1 MINCYKY
8 AFKYQIAAPVCQ
20 LSFKQ
25 IRIERLIALLRMPNN
40 PYKDLDIG
48 YII

>member
-1 MINCYKY
+1 MINYYKY
-8 AFKYQIAAPVCQ
+8 AFKYQITYPVCQ
-20 LSFKQ
+20 LSLRQ
-25 IRIERLIALLRMPNN
+25 IRQERLIALLRMPNN

>member
-1 MINCYKY
+1 MINCYKF
-8 AFKYQIAAPVCQ
+8 ASKYQIAVPVYQFC
-20 LSFKQ
+20 FKQ
-25 IRIERLIALLRMPNN
+25 TRIEKLVALQRMPNN